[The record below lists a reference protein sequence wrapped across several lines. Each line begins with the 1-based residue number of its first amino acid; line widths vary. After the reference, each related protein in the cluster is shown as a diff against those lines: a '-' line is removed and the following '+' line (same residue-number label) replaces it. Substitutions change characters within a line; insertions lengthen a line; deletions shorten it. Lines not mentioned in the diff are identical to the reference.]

1 MAARAGA
8 LEEIKGAGM
17 RVENHLL
24 ALARI
29 GPHERHPAVA
39 QPDMGDLDRRRHPVQ
54 HDDLVAPVELVGFA
68 RRKAQRYIGL
78 RRRGPARRPPNPG
91 VAANR
96 VIAAL
101 IAEPAELLEDTNQR
115 QPLAR
120 RLLLVRQ
127 QQPVEL
133 VPPRVNPRQ
142 WLPAAL
148 IAEFGRFR
156 ADHLAHGSARQAKLA
171 ADRLDRLLLNQICPT
186 DLRNRLHDQHPP
198 PGPHVPHGSH
208 CEPAVPGVPIGCRSP
223 PKRGPYS
230 MPIYTLVSYRVI
242 VELISATT
250 TKTGLTVHC
259 ELDTGQY

>member
-1 MAARAGA
+1 
-8 LEEIKGAGM
+8 M

-29 GPHERHPAVA
+29 GPHERHPAWA

-78 RRRGPARRPPNPG
+78 RCRGPARRPPNPG

-133 VPPRVNPRQ
+133 APPRVNPRQ
-142 WLPAAL
+142 WLPAAVARL
-148 IAEFGRFR
+148 PGPIAVWSSFEASVIRDLVALSPDLAELLAAVLAHI
-156 ADHLAHGSARQAKLA
+156 ADLLPIVRNHLAHPAFRGSYSMKSVA
-171 ADRLDRLLLNQICPT
+171 
-186 DLRNRLHDQHPP
+186 
-198 PGPHVPHGSH
+198 
-208 CEPAVPGVPIGCRSP
+208 PAV
-223 PKRGPYS
+223 GPDL
-230 MPIYTLVSYRVI
+230 IY
-242 VELISATT
+242 
-250 TKTGLTVHC
+250 G
-259 ELDTGQY
+259 ELD